1 MVATAAPEHA
11 DVVVHQRDANS
22 TSETGSRQNANFSR
36 RLGVVRVAAVLG
48 LLVLVAAGVAIYL
61 FFRADMQAARAR
73 LLAGSRVLSTACG
86 PIEVAEEGDGP
97 PVLVVHGTGGG
108 YDQGL
113 NFLRRSVG
121 EGFHRIA
128 ISRFGYL
135 RTPQPP
141 DISSAAQAESLVC
154 ALDALGSPRVAVV
167 GLSAGAHPAAQFAL
181 SHPERVAALALI
193 VPALYSPLEPGGP
206 PESGPPA
213 FVTDYVLRSD
223 FLVWLIARLAPRVL
237 LQAAGVPPSVQ
248 PDLSPQLRNE
258 LVDGFFPAS
267 ARHVGLAND
276 IRNAVRGWP
285 DLPIEQLG
293 MPVLLVGAAD
303 DPYQSGPIVRYSSG
317 RIAGARV
324 VLLERGGH
332 ILVGHEQ
339 RIQQEVRDFL
349 TPHLTNK

>member
-1 MVATAAPEHA
+1 VTVA
-11 DVVVHQRDANS
+11 VI
-22 TSETGSRQNANFSR
+22 
-36 RLGVVRVAAVLG
+36 LGMLALI
-48 LLVLVAAGVAIYL
+48 AAGVAVYL
-61 FFRADMQAARAR
+61 FFRSDMQAARGK
-73 LLAGSRVLSTACG
+73 LLAASHILSTACG

-121 EGFHRIA
+121 EGFHLIA

-141 DISSAAQAESLVC
+141 DISSAAQAASIVC
-154 ALDALGSPRVAVV
+154 ALDALGSSRVAVV

-181 SHPERVAALALI
+181 SHPERVVALALI
-193 VPALYSPLEPGGP
+193 VPALYSPPEPGAP
-206 PESGPPA
+206 PASGPPA

-223 FLVWLIARLAPRVL
+223 FLVWLIARLAPGLL

-248 PDLSPQLRNE
+248 PDLSPQLRRE

-267 ARHVGLAND
+267 ARHAGLAND

-303 DPYQSGPIVRYSSG
+303 DPYQSAPIVRYSSG
-317 RIAGARV
+317 RIPGARV

-332 ILVGHEQ
+332 ILVGHER
-339 RIQQEVRDFL
+339 RIQQEMRDFL
-349 TPHLTNK
+349 TAHLAKK

>member
-1 MVATAAPEHA
+1 MSAPA
-11 DVVVHQRDANS
+11 
-22 TSETGSRQNANFSR
+22 
-36 RLGVVRVAAVLG
+36 
-48 LLVLVAAGVAIYL
+48 
-61 FFRADMQAARAR
+61 
-73 LLAGSRVLSTACG
+73 
-86 PIEVAEEGDGP
+86 
-97 PVLVVHGTGGG
+97 
-108 YDQGL
+108 
-113 NFLRRSVG
+113 
-121 EGFHRIA
+121 
-128 ISRFGYL
+128 
-135 RTPQPP
+135 
-141 DISSAAQAESLVC
+141 
-154 ALDALGSPRVAVV
+154 
-167 GLSAGAHPAAQFAL
+167 
-181 SHPERVAALALI
+181 
-193 VPALYSPLEPGGP
+193 
-206 PESGPPA
+206 SGPPA

-317 RIAGARV
+317 RIPGARM

-332 ILVGHEQ
+332 ILVGHER

-349 TPHLTNK
+349 TTQAAKAFVLTPCIEARQAAAAEQADLSAGLQLASDISGISAFNLQPFVAEPHDCVGSGRDFRPVRALEALAQDRFNFLPVDHPSS